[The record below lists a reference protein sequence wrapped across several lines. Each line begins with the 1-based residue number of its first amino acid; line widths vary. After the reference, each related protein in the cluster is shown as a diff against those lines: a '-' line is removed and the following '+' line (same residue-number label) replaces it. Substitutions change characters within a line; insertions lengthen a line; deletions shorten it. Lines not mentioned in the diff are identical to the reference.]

1 MRTHWMNCANCGRSV
16 HTRKITKY
24 CGPECSKQGRA
35 KLAKLS
41 AKAPELVEALRKLV
55 AWESNPDKASS
66 DAADIAAEAR
76 SLLAEID
83 GRQS

>member
-1 MRTHWMNCANCGRSV
+1 M
-16 HTRKITKY
+16 
-24 CGPECSKQGRA
+24 SKLE
-35 KLAKLS
+35 KLQAMHKQPWTFSLDEGLALQNYERRCQ

-55 AWESNPDKASS
+55 AWESDPDKASS

-83 GRQS
+83 GQ